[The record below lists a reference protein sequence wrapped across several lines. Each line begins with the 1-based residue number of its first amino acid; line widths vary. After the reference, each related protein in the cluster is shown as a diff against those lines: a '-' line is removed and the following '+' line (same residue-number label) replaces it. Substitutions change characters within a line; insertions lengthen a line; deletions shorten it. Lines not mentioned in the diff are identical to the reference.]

1 MTVFGID
8 LGTTYSCV
16 AYMGDT
22 NRPTVVRNTDDSDT
36 TPSVV
41 YFESAQN
48 TAVGVVAKDALK
60 IDAKRVKT
68 RIKRDMGHPVT
79 YEFWG
84 RAYTPEEISAEILRK
99 LAADT
104 AINTGETVKD
114 VVITVP
120 AYFGINEREAT
131 KKAGGLAGLNVID
144 IVSEPI
150 AAAISYGSL
159 TSSADR
165 ALLVFDLGG
174 GTFDTTVISMSDGNI
189 LTVCTDGD
197 HDLGGADWD
206 DELSLYLLEEF
217 RRQHPDV
224 SDPVDDEQ
232 IVEEVRLEA
241 ENAKRKLSTTTKQNV
256 RIIHEGRTATVE
268 LTREKF
274 EELTHTLLARALEI
288 TRRTVETAKGKGVNG
303 FDDVL
308 LVGGSTK
315 MPAVKQRLAEEL
327 GIEPQLF
334 DPDLA
339 VAKGA
344 AIYAFEETYRR
355 MLAQGGRQAQ
365 QADQLAKQAG
375 LSEAQQQAMRKRII
389 RTVAS
394 RSFGVVIYDE
404 AQQRDFVDHLV
415 HANDQLPAERT
426 EEYYTLEDNQ
436 VAVKVKVME
445 QSGAQE
451 SAEVANNREIIHG
464 NIAIPP
470 RKPRGWPIEV
480 TFHLDGSGLLKV
492 VALERETGKRLD
504 LTVQTN

>member
-22 NRPTVVRNTDDSDT
+22 NRPTVVRNLDEADT

-41 YFESAQN
+41 YFESPDN
-48 TAVGVVAKDALK
+48 IVVGAVAKDALK
-60 IDAKRVKT
+60 IDAKNVKT
-68 RIKRDMGHPVT
+68 RIKRDMGHQVT
-79 YEFWG
+79 YEFHG
-84 RAYTPEEISAEILRK
+84 RQYRPEEISAQILRK

-104 AINTGETVKD
+104 AVGTGGEVKD

-120 AYFGINEREAT
+120 AYFGINERAAT
-131 KKAGGLAGLNVID
+131 KEAGELAGLNVID

-159 TSSADR
+159 TAATDR
-165 ALLVFDLGG
+165 TILVFDLGG
-174 GTFDTTVISMSDGNI
+174 GTFDTTVISMRDGNI
-189 LTVCTDGD
+189 ITVCTDGD

-206 DELSLYLLEEF
+206 DEVSLYLLGEF

-224 SDPVDDEQ
+224 TDPADDEQ
-232 IVEEVRLEA
+232 VVEEVRLQA
-241 ENAKRKLSTTTKQNV
+241 EDAKRKLSSTTKQNV
-256 RIIHEGRTATVE
+256 RVMHAGRMATIE

-288 TRRTVETAKGKGVNG
+288 TRRTVETAKGKGV
-303 FDDVL
+303 DRYEDVL

-315 MPAVKQRLAEEL
+315 MPAVKERLAEQF
-327 GIEPQLF
+327 GFEPQLY

-355 MLAQGGRQAQ
+355 MLAEGGRQAE
-365 QADQLAKQAG
+365 QANVLAKQAG
-375 LSEAQQQAMRKRII
+375 LSEAQQQAMRKRVI

-404 AQQRDFVDHLV
+404 SDQAEYVDHLV
-415 HANDQLPAERT
+415 HANDQLPASKT

-436 VAVKVKVME
+436 LAVIVRVME
-445 QSGAQE
+445 QSGASE
-451 SAEVANNREIIHG
+451 SRELANNREIIKG
-464 NIAIPP
+464 NIAIPKG
-470 RKPRGWPIEV
+470 KPRGWPIEV
-480 TFHLDGSGLLKV
+480 TFDLDGSGLLKV
-492 VALERETGKRLD
+492 AAVEREAGKRLD
-504 LTVQTN
+504 LTVQTS